1 MAPMW
6 AAIACASLATSFYG
20 LVAVDSSNK
29 RLLQSYPIALV
40 LMLTLDIVWVVT
52 WTAYIGENY
61 TPVKG
66 QWGIPAFRDAQKAL
80 LTCEWF
86 ALGTRVLSIPFWLK
100 IFITAK
106 VRTHVTSPR
115 TTTNGRADT
124 TYQHAQNTHQIKTSF
139 HRTLPRHLVVAWSTK
154 DLVAASLRLRA
165 NLSRKFFSL
174 SSRLVIYSVK
184 KKRKPFT
191 RQK

>member
-1 MAPMW
+1 MVNVPGIGEVTVSQIALAFAKLFLWAQASPSKTHCCIAPMW

-40 LMLTLDIVWVVT
+40 LMLTLDVVWVVT

-106 VRTHVTSPR
+106 DIAEAP
-115 TTTNGRADT
+115 GGGLEYEGLGGGFA
-124 TYQHAQNTHQIKTSF
+124 
-139 HRTLPRHLVVAWSTK
+139 
-154 DLVAASLRLRA
+154 
-165 NLSRKFFSL
+165 
-174 SSRLVIYSVK
+174 
-184 KKRKPFT
+184 
-191 RQK
+191 